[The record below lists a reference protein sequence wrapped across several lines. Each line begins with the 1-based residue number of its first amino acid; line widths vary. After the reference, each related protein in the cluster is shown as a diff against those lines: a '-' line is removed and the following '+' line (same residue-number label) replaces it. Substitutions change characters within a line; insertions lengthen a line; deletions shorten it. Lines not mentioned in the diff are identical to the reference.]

1 MVEKLKAE
9 GLNMRAW
16 RLCDQLAQEAARLR
30 VQVHSQP
37 GQMRVLDCGVQAEG
51 GLEAGLK
58 LAEICLA
65 GHGQV
70 QLAAGCDLLPW
81 PRVLVHTDQPLLAC
95 MASQYAGWQ
104 LTADGFFAMGSGP
117 MRAAAHREELFQQ
130 IGYQEQSPLVVGV
143 LETAKLPPAA
153 IGEKIAAACGVPP
166 SDITLAVART
176 ASLAGTV
183 QIVAR
188 SVETTLHK
196 LHALGYD
203 LARVVSGLGSAPLPP
218 VAADD
223 LTALGRTNDAILY
236 GADVTLWVRDTE
248 EALRTFGP
256 QLPSSA
262 SSAFGQPFLQVFE
275 QAGRDF
281 YQIDPHLFSPA
292 CVTLINL
299 NSGRLFRFGQ
309 TRPDILR
316 QSFEAG

>member
-1 MVEKLKAE
+1 VES
-9 GLNMRAW
+9 LNARAW
-16 RLCDQLAQEAARLR
+16 SLCDQLASEADRLR
-30 VQVHSQP
+30 VRVHAPS

-65 GHGQV
+65 GHGHV
-70 QLAAGCDLLPW
+70 QLTAASDEMPW
-81 PRVLVHTDQPLLAC
+81 PRVLVHTDQPVLAC

-117 MRAAAHREELFQQ
+117 MRAAANCEEL
-130 IGYQEQSPLVVGV
+130 IKELGYSERPGRVVGV
-143 LETAKLPPAA
+143 LETAKWPPAA
-153 IGEKIAAACGVPP
+153 IAEKIAAACGVSP

-176 ASLAGTV
+176 ASLAGTLQV
-183 QIVAR
+183 VAR
-188 SVETTLHK
+188 SVETALHK

-203 LARVVSGLGSAPLPP
+203 LARVISGLGTAPLPP

-236 GADVTLWVRDTE
+236 GADVTLWVRDTDE
-248 EALRTFGP
+248 TLQNLGP
-256 QLPSSA
+256 QLPSAA

-281 YQIDPHLFSPA
+281 YRIDPHLFSPA
-292 CVTLINL
+292 RVTLINL
-299 NSGRLFRFGQ
+299 RTGRLCRYG
-309 TRPDILR
+309 TLRPDILR
-316 QSFEAG
+316 QSFEAE